1 MVLDKESGQIVSV
14 EELVKRTVYRCSLSS
29 AKLAQSL
36 GGVGSG
42 GLNGQNGVEVGANKK
57 RKTGN
62 ANEAEEDGREQK
74 RACV

>member
-1 MVLDKESGQIVSV
+1 MVLDKETGQIVSV

-29 AKLAQSL
+29 AKLAGSH

-42 GLNGQNGVEVGANKK
+42 GLNGQNGGQGGTNKK
-57 RKTGN
+57 RKAAIG
-62 ANEAEEDGREQK
+62 NEAGEDGREK